1 MQKTYESFLFGQVE
15 GIQKGR
21 VASEG
26 VSEPG
31 SVPILLETLRC
42 IKQAICSTMK
52 FIVKIIRKISKA
64 IKWREHTTISP
75 LK

>member
-15 GIQKGR
+15 GLQKGR

-26 VSEPG
+26 VSESG
-31 SVPILLETLRC
+31 SLPIVLETLRC
-42 IKQAICSTMK
+42 IKQAIYSTMK
-52 FIVKIIRKISKA
+52 FIVRIIQKISKA

>member
-26 VSEPG
+26 VSESG

-52 FIVKIIRKISKA
+52 FIVKIIRKLSKA

>member
-26 VSEPG
+26 VSESG

>member
-26 VSEPG
+26 VSESG

-64 IKWREHTTISP
+64 IKWRDHTTISP